1 LAKHGGGRHLQ
12 TKPDERQAMAVMKA
26 TGMSNREISR
36 QTGRSRATVAAVL
49 KAEDV
54 QRLMALARDRL
65 DRAMPDISQ
74 HFLDAIRIGAAKGNG
89 DAAYRALLSLG
100 VISRPDDGTNQPR
113 TVVNIGQVVI
123 TGAHQGHTPVVE
135 WRKDDGTYGEL
146 RPLDVAE
153 DAVVVRT
160 ISVKPTDD

>member
-12 TKPDERQAMAVMKA
+12 TKPDERQAIAVMKA
-26 TGMSNREISR
+26 TGLSNREISR

-49 KAEDV
+49 KTEDV

-89 DAAYRALLSLG
+89 DSAYRALLSLG
-100 VISRPDDGTNQPR
+100 VISRPDDGTNQSR
-113 TVVNIGQVVI
+113 TIVNIGQLVL
-123 TGAHQGHTPVVE
+123 GKPGEPVPLIE
-135 WRKDDGTYGEL
+135 WRNSDGSYSPAEPSGTT
-146 RPLDVAE
+146 E
-153 DAVVVRT
+153 DAVVVSTTPERA
-160 ISVKPTDD
+160 DD

>member
-1 LAKHGGGRHLQ
+1 
-12 TKPDERQAMAVMKA
+12 MAVMKA

-89 DAAYRALLSLG
+89 DSAYRALLSLG
-100 VISRPDDGTNQPR
+100 VIARPDDGSSLPR
-113 TVVNIGQVVI
+113 TIVNIGQVVI
-123 TGAHQGHTPVVE
+123 GGTTHRGAAPVIE
-135 WRKDDGTYGEL
+135 WRNDDGTYEEA